1 MTAVEVAADA
11 EPAAVAAVIAAPSVE
26 EAAAAAAGGEV
37 FAAAQVDVPPA
48 LDGAAAV

>member
-1 MTAVEVAADA
+1 M
-11 EPAAVAAVIAAPSVE
+11 IAAPSVE

-37 FAAAQVDVPPA
+37 FAAQVDVPPA